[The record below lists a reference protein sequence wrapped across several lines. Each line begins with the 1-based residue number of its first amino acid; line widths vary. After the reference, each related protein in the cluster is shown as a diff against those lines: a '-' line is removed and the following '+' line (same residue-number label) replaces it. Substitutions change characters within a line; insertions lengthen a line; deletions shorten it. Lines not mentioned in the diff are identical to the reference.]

1 MFNERRLSSDA
12 LIREACLGASDLGVS
27 TPECAE
33 KLADARA
40 ADTRADRIRDEI
52 IAEMNSAAGG
62 TEGAGAEG
70 VSASAASLVDERI
83 GRFAEKRAIEALAR
97 AEAASAVQTDEFAKV
112 MGRMLRVLRR
122 LGHVDDE
129 QAVPILHDYHPHFQ
143 NLIKVRLRAGGP
155 SQGPCG
161 RGGRLHRRG
170 AGRRADAWWR
180 LQRAV
185 TRRAHRAVLVPHCS

>member
-12 LIREACLGASDLGVS
+12 LVHEACLGASDLGVS

-40 ADTRADRIRDEI
+40 ADARADRIRDEI
-52 IAEMNSAAGG
+52 IAEMKSAAGDAG
-62 TEGAGAEG
+62 GAGAEG
-70 VSASAASLVDERI
+70 ASASAASSVDERI

-129 QAVPILHDYHPHFQ
+129 QAVPVLLDHPESP
-143 NLIKVRLRAGGP
+143 NLIQASLCAGGP
-155 SQGPCG
+155 AQGPCG
-161 RGGRLHRRG
+161 RGGRLDRRG
-170 AGRRADAWWR
+170 AGRRTDARRR
-180 LQRAV
+180 LQ
-185 TRRAHRAVLVPHCS
+185 